1 MNNLNPYPRPLAEHW
16 VCSCFCTNNLY
27 FLIIIFPK
35 PIRGDALPAGGW
47 RGRPRPPPPTPA
59 EKWLLPAGRVPK
71 DVHTINIIRLTRDR
85 RVKDAGEDA
94 VMRFELEV
102 RGCGASGG
110 WGCCRW
116 CRIAMHSSRFTIY
129 ENEICYC
136 HFDELYFEQLAVLS
150 SQLQRTTPRALDV
163 SPTRSPSPP
172 CQFVPQPSLIW
183 PTAASCFIL
192 QLIIMPINQ
201 RYNAYRPQPQ
211 TGKIKRR
218 PTTMMKSCLK
228 CLLLCG
234 GTSSTRMVRELHWH
248 YDYKYDYDNGCGYL
262 PINNDGVRRRL
273 VAVTTALLITAA
285 AAGKLKIKRES
296 IG

>member
-1 MNNLNPYPRPLAEHW
+1 MVRPLPWQRSDCGLRA
-16 VCSCFCTNNLY
+16 
-27 FLIIIFPK
+27 
-35 PIRGDALPAGGW
+35 
-47 RGRPRPPPPTPA
+47 
-59 EKWLLPAGRVPK
+59 RVPK

-94 VMRFELEV
+94 VMRVGAGGTRL
-102 RGCGASGG
+102 RGGRGLRLLSLVSDCYALVSIYNLWKWNLLLPFWRTLFRTARSSQFAASTHNSQST
-110 WGCCRW
+110 CC
-116 CRIAMHSSRFTIY
+116 
-129 ENEICYC
+129 
-136 HFDELYFEQLAVLS
+136 LAD
-150 SQLQRTTPRALDV
+150 SQLQ
-163 SPTRSPSPP
+163 PP
-172 CQFVPQPSLIW
+172 CQFPPQPSLIW

-201 RYNAYRPQPQ
+201 RYNAYKPQPQ

-248 YDYKYDYDNGCGYL
+248 YDYKYDYDYDNGCGYL

-285 AAGKLKIKRES
+285 AAGKLKLRGNQLVS
-296 IG
+296 L

>member
-1 MNNLNPYPRPLAEHW
+1 M
-16 VCSCFCTNNLY
+16 CSCFCTNNLY

-47 RGRPRPPPPTPA
+47 RGRPRPP
-59 EKWLLPAGRVPK
+59 LLDRQRSDCCLRARVPK

-102 RGCGASGG
+102 RGCGAG
-110 WGCCRW
+110 GCCGCGCW

-136 HFDELYFEQLAVLS
+136 HFNELYFEQLAVLS

-172 CQFVPQPSLIW
+172 CQVPPQPSLIW

-201 RYNAYRPQPQ
+201 RYTAYRPLPQ

-234 GTSSTRMVRELHWH
+234 GTSSTRLVRELH
-248 YDYKYDYDNGCGYL
+248 
-262 PINNDGVRRRL
+262 
-273 VAVTTALLITAA
+273 
-285 AAGKLKIKRES
+285 
-296 IG
+296 